1 MLQRCKALL
10 ARATTSNSRMEPLEI
25 YRGLEF
31 WLSSP
36 DMAARLQDIDRRI
49 ATTAPRDIPRLWDAI
64 PFDVFSLLAFHR
76 PPQYPNLQAFFPEW
90 PTPLIQ
96 YQTVGASGTQLQFMT
111 NAFIRSLVAGAR
123 QHLPCR
129 LAEARVLDYGV
140 GFGRN
145 VRMLTKYVPAD
156 NLYGVDPFPLSVEL
170 CKKLGVKAHIYACES
185 YPKSLPPAIAGS
197 KFDLIFLFS
206 IFTHLSEKTH
216 ARVLKVVHD
225 SLDDGGLLV
234 ATIRPPEAW
243 DVLKT
248 EARKR
253 FRRDHDNRGFA
264 FQPLEIAELGTVD
277 GLPTFGETSIS
288 LKYVEENWTHW
299 QIVDM
304 DLNLVDPYQ
313 LILFLRRKPA

>member
-1 MLQRCKALL
+1 MLKRLKALL
-10 ARATTSNSRMEPLEI
+10 ARAGTSNSRMEPLEI

-36 DMAARLQDIDRRI
+36 DMAARLHDIDRRI

-76 PPQYPNLQAFFPEW
+76 PAQYPNLQAFFPEW
-90 PTPLIQ
+90 PSPRIQ
-96 YQTVGASGTQLQFMT
+96 YLTVGASGTMLQFMT
-111 NAFIRSLVAGAR
+111 NAFIRSLVDGVR
-123 QHLPCR
+123 RHWR
-129 LAEARVLDYGV
+129 RDLADLRVLDYGV

-156 NLYGVDPFPLSVEL
+156 NLYGVDAFPPNVAL
-170 CKKLGVKAHIYACES
+170 CKELGVKAHIHACES
-185 YPKSLPPAIAGS
+185 SPEALPPAIAGT

-234 ATIRPPEAW
+234 ATIRPREAW
-243 DVLKT
+243 SVLRT
-248 EARKR
+248 SAREQ
-253 FRRDHDNRGFA
+253 FRRDHDARGFA
-264 FQPLEIAELGTVD
+264 FQPIEVVGLSTAD
-277 GLPTFGETSIS
+277 GQLTFGEASMS
-288 LKYVEENWTHW
+288 LKYVEENWTQW
-299 QIVDM
+299 QVVEV
-304 DLNLVDPYQ
+304 DLNLIDPYQ
-313 LILFLRRKPA
+313 LILFLKKRA